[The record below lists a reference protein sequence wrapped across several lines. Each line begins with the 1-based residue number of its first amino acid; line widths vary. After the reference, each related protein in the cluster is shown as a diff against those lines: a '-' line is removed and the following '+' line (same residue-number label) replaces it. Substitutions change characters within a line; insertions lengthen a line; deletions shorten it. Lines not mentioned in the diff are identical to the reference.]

1 MINNQDEARR
11 CLLCKKPF
19 CSLKGCPVRT
29 SVPECM
35 ALYREGRLD
44 EAGKILFDNNP
55 LSAVTS
61 QVCDWKQFCFGHCVL
76 NVKGEPIHWYSV
88 EQEVSERYLFQY
100 KLERD
105 STDKPWN
112 DGMSLQAGDAS
123 SPHGLSVG
131 SVCGKRVAIVGAGPA
146 GIAAAVWLYR
156 SGADIDLY
164 DANPRMGGVLRYGIP
179 AFRLDKKFVDIYE
192 KILDVPGIRFF
203 GGKALGK
210 DILLNDLRRDYDA
223 VLIAA
228 GAEKPALLRI
238 PGEDKPGVVEALHYL
253 KDPGSYALKGKRVI
267 VIGGGNVA
275 MDACR
280 TAVRSGAETWVYYR
294 KTFENMPANPMEV
307 EEAKAD
313 GVRFRVFQAPIEV
326 GDGYVIFRDCRNETD
341 PETGK
346 LVTKILDGTDHEVP
360 CDVLMP
366 AISEKPDFGIL
377 SGVLW
382 QPNVW
387 GWPVTDESCRM
398 GFQDDSP
405 ANVWVAG
412 DFTLG
417 PKTVVEAVG
426 SARAAVDGIL
436 SFLK

>member
-1 MINNQDEARR
+1 MDEARR

-19 CSLKGCPVRT
+19 CSLKGCPVQT
-29 SVPECM
+29 AVPECM
-35 ALYREGRLD
+35 ALYREGRLE
-44 EAGKILFDNNP
+44 EAGRILFDNNP
-55 LSAVTS
+55 LSAITS
-61 QVCDWKQFCFGHCVL
+61 QVCDWKQFCFGHCIL
-76 NVKGEPIHWYSV
+76 NAKGVPIHWYSV
-88 EQEVSERYLFQY
+88 EQEISEKYLFSYSLQ
-100 KLERD
+100 RD
-105 STDKPWN
+105 SSTALGMTD
-112 DGMSLQAGDAS
+112 
-123 SPHGLSVG
+123 
-131 SVCGKRVAIVGAGPA
+131 KRVAIVGTGPA
-146 GIAAAVWLYR
+146 GIAAAIWLYR
-156 SGADIDLY
+156 AGADIDLY

-179 AFRLDKKFVDIYE
+179 AFRLDKKYVDVYE
-192 KILDVPGIRFF
+192 RILDVPGIRFF

-210 DILLNDLRRDYDA
+210 DVMLNDLRTGYDA

-253 KDPGSYALKGKRVI
+253 KEPGAYDLKGKRVI

-280 TAVRSGAETWVYYR
+280 TAVRSGADTWVYYR

-313 GVRFRVFQAPIEV
+313 GVSFRVFQAPIEV
-326 GDGYVIFRDCRNETD
+326 RDGGVVFRDCQNETD
-341 PETGK
+341 SETGK

-377 SGVLW
+377 AGAPWL
-382 QPNVW
+382 PNVW
-387 GWPVTDESCRM
+387 KWPVTDDTNRM
-398 GFQDDSP
+398 SFQDSAP

-426 SARAAVDGIL
+426 NARTATDGIL
-436 SFLK
+436 AYLK